1 MTKKIYLAARY
12 SRFPEMQKYRAEL
25 EREGFLVTS
34 RWINGGHQMDD
45 AGMSTEAGAAK
56 HTQFAQ
62 EDYEDLREADCVISF
77 TERPRELNNSRG
89 GRHVEHGMAIALTKR
104 VLVVGFREN
113 VFHCLP
119 QVEFFSEWADA
130 LRALVG

>member
-1 MTKKIYLAARY
+1 MMKRIYLAARY

-25 EREGFLVTS
+25 ERAGFVVTS
-34 RWINGGHQMDD
+34 RWINGGHQMDS
-45 AGMSTEAGAAK
+45 AGMSTEAGALQR
-56 HTQFAQ
+56 TQFAL

-77 TERPRELNNSRG
+77 TERPRELSNSRG
-89 GRHVEHGMAIALTKR
+89 GRHVEHGMAIALAKR